1 MTVRTRSQK
10 QKSPTAAPDPEREA
24 SETLVELANSAPVS
38 DSESIGSTDSFSE
51 CFEGEEEDP
60 DWITDTDPDDLDQ
73 EEAPTPDGALTPSGP
88 SKVVPIT
95 KAQVRKIVNIMTK
108 RRILPTLVSGN
119 EPKDPA
125 ASTADGD
132 ENENDTVE
140 EDAHPL
146 KDVVEDAIEELF
158 DESFAEELKISE
170 EVLKLGSNEEIERTL
185 GDIRR
190 IHGLVKESHPSLLKI
205 INSNLSD
212 KDKAYMV
219 EHFLIYLNKEE
230 CSDERIAEKMFIN
243 NYIKSK
249 EIKDA
254 EVFKKVTQREKEA
267 EERFNRSV
275 NLKERL
281 YTLNTSDSNMD
292 VIFKMYREYEE
303 SQSGNMEIEKEK
315 RDWLDQVSMI
325 PFGKYDQVSL
335 DAFGGSVGD
344 YLVHVRRNL
353 DKHISFMN
361 DIKDELLAMIATMV
375 TNANANIR
383 VIALEGPAGVG
394 KTRLA
399 MKGIAESL
407 GRKFYSISVGTMTDG
422 ASIGGDR
429 RVFIGSSP
437 GKILQILMDAQCM
450 NPVILIDELDKVDT
464 THGGN
469 GIYNALTHLL
479 DPTQSSQF
487 KDSYFSGLTFDLSKI
502 LFVISYNDVSRVD
515 HIVGDRIQKFVIPRR
530 TIHEKLVIMQRHLV
544 REILLNTGFKETDLV
559 FPEDV
564 CRRIIGMS
572 KIPEDGCRQLY
583 RNIET
588 VVSRIN
594 TLRSAG
600 DKWKDLGLS
609 YSLTDAEIKDLQTLP
624 ITVTQSMVENL
635 FWEPKCG
642 GAPPESMYS

>member
-10 QKSPTAAPDPEREA
+10 KSGAPDPEREA
-24 SETLVELANSAPVS
+24 SETLVEMAQSAPVS

-51 CFEGEEEDP
+51 TEAEEMEDTG
-60 DWITDTDPDDLDQ
+60 WITDTDDLDQ
-73 EEAPTPDGALTPSGP
+73 EELPTPGDITPEESTAP
-88 SKVVPIT
+88 VVPIT

-108 RRILPTLVSGN
+108 RRILPTN
-119 EPKDPA
+119 EPNA
-125 ASTADGD
+125 NA
-132 ENENDTVE
+132 E
-140 EDAHPL
+140 EEPDAHPL

-170 EVLKLGSNEEIERTL
+170 EVLKLGSNEDIERTL
-185 GDIRR
+185 EDIRR
-190 IHGLVKESHPSLLKI
+190 IHNIVKDSHPSLLKI

-243 NYIKSK
+243 NFIKSK
-249 EIKDA
+249 EIKDLD
-254 EVFKKVTQREKEA
+254 VFKKVTQREKEA

-281 YTLNTSDSNMD
+281 YTLDTTNANMD

-303 SQSGNMEIEKEK
+303 SQGGNSEIEKEK

-325 PFGKYDQVSL
+325 PFGKYDHVSL

-361 DIKDELLAMIATMV
+361 DIKDELLAMITTMV

-407 GRKFYSISVGTMTDG
+407 GRKFYSISIGTMTDG

-464 THGGN
+464 SQGGH

-530 TIHEKLVIMQRHLV
+530 TIHEKLVIMQRHLI

-559 FPEDV
+559 FPEEV

-588 VVSRIN
+588 IVSRIN

-624 ITVTQSMVENL
+624 VTVTQSMVENL